1 MPAWGSREP
10 DDTIHF
16 NVGKLTGAT
25 TGSAGVP
32 DVDAM
37 AIFGQLNIHKN
48 LTITALHQH
57 LIVDGSSGTSTF
69 EIYRRRDG
77 VFTLLGTL
85 SIAQGGGDFGFA
97 SVTPTDGLEFLLRG
111 DYLFC
116 QALALMSGADG
127 LTLDVHFDGLGT

>member
-1 MPAWGSREP
+1 MSAWGEREP

-16 NVGKLTGAT
+16 NVGKLTGAS

-32 DVDAM
+32 DLDAM
-37 AIFGQLNIHKN
+37 SLFGQLNVHKS

-85 SIAQGGGDFGFA
+85 SIAQGGGDHGFA
-97 SVTPTDGLEFLLRG
+97 SVTPTGGLELLLRG
-111 DYLFC
+111 DYLFA
-116 QALALMSGADG
+116 QALALQTGADG